1 MSSLEASKPTIAGLN
16 TTTYLKHKE
25 KTDFKTAFMTMIEVL
40 KEERNKSLKEWKY
53 KQTVVGKEVNHLRL
67 ESKNKINE
75 AQTEGNWEM
84 RD

>member
-40 KEERNKSLKEWKY
+40 KEERNKSLKE
-53 KQTVVGKEVNHLRL
+53 
-67 ESKNKINE
+67 
-75 AQTEGNWEM
+75 
-84 RD
+84 